1 MPLTPFHWGPGL
13 LFGLLLLRWID
24 FPAFMVAS
32 VVVDVEPII
41 IYPVMILVF
50 RVDYPLHGFFHSFL
64 GGTLVALLTAAVM
77 SRIRRTFSPLLAFFK
92 IEQKS
97 SFKNIL
103 LASLAGVY
111 GHILLDSRTH
121 WDIRPFYPLDINPLL
136 NRSML
141 AWLELD
147 MLCMWSFIGGV
158 FIYAI
163 RLFLIWRKNR

>member
-1 MPLTPFHWGPGL
+1 
-13 LFGLLLLRWID
+13 
-24 FPAFMVAS
+24 
-32 VVVDVEPII
+32 
-41 IYPVMILVF
+41 
-50 RVDYPLHGFFHSFL
+50 
-64 GGTLVALLTAAVM
+64 M
-77 SRIRRTFSPLLAFFK
+77 SRIRRSFSPVLAFFK

-97 SFKNIL
+97 SFKSIL

-111 GHILLDSRTH
+111 GHILLDSRMH

-141 AWLELD
+141 AWLELE

-163 RLFLIWRKNR
+163 RLFLVWRGNRQK